1 MLLDLVMYESPEP
14 MIVRIELSPSETSDV
29 SIPKDLNP
37 LTITAE
43 EAIALIEG
51 KRVKDE
57 QRFIKKFE
65 EDPEMEILKGR
76 FGPYISYQKANY
88 RIPKTVTDPT
98 ILTLEDCKKIIAEA
112 GEKPAAKKTTRK
124 KKA

>member
-1 MLLDLVMYESPEP
+1 MKARGLLLLLACLALMGGGMPRQNVFRLSGMV
-14 MIVRIELSPSETSDV
+14 VRNEGRG
-29 SIPKDLNP
+29 NGGG
-37 LTITAE
+37 
-43 EAIALIEG
+43 AIALIEG

>member
-1 MLLDLVMYESPEP
+1 M
-14 MIVRIELSPSETSDV
+14 
-29 SIPKDLNP
+29 
-37 LTITAE
+37 
-43 EAIALIEG
+43 
-51 KRVKDE
+51 KDE

-88 RIPKTVTDPT
+88 RIPKMVTDPT